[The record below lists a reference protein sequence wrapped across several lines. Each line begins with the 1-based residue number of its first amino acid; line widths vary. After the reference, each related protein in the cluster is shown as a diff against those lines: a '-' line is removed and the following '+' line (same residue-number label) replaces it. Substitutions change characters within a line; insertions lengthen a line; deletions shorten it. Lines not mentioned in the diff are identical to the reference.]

1 MAANVETMFY
11 TREKPWHGLGVKVAE
26 ALSSAEA
33 LSASGLDWKVEQ
45 KDICTDDGLLVPGFK
60 ANVRDSD
67 KKVLGIVSGR
77 YKVVQNGEAF
87 AFTDKLLGGG
97 VRYETA
103 GSLNGGRKVWVLA
116 RMPREYIMLGD
127 RISPYMVFSNT
138 HDGSGAI
145 RVAMTPIRVVCNN
158 TLNLALAT
166 ATRSWSAMHTAGVQ
180 DRIKEAENTLF
191 MAERYMD
198 ALGREFER
206 LSKVEMPDSTVAGC
220 IQSLLP
226 MDASMSTQQ
235 KNNIKKLREDMEMR
249 YFEAPDLQDVPRN
262 AYRFINAVSD
272 FATHGKPLRESGNR
286 RENLFAKVVDGNAI
300 VDKAYGMVKNIA

>member
-1 MAANVETMFY
+1 
-11 TREKPWHGLGVKVAE
+11 
-26 ALSSAEA
+26 
-33 LSASGLDWKVEQ
+33 
-45 KDICTDDGLLVPGFK
+45 
-60 ANVRDSD
+60 
-67 KKVLGIVSGR
+67 
-77 YKVVQNGEAF
+77 
-87 AFTDKLLGGG
+87 
-97 VRYETA
+97 
-103 GSLNGGRKVWVLA
+103 
-116 RMPREYIMLGD
+116 
-127 RISPYMVFSNT
+127 
-138 HDGSGAI
+138 
-145 RVAMTPIRVVCNN
+145 
-158 TLNLALAT
+158 
-166 ATRSWSAMHTAGVQ
+166 MHTAGVQ

-191 MAERYMD
+191 MAEKYMD

-235 KNNIKKLREDMEMR
+235 KNNITKLREDMEMR